1 MTNINIQDL
10 GYSVDPVCFPCSSIE
25 PLISRCRPEPS
36 GSLTRLISK
45 NLPAAHTVEHLEHF
59 RDRGRGWERRSA
71 GLVVLGKSRAMV
83 IFPLAD
89 VQNHASPRPP
99 TVVSYRH
106 SFLPFVVLA
115 PASSALPATRTHAC
129 THADVRVRANLGM
142 RGGEREAERKRERKR
157 RERKRERW
165 STSPS
170 FARGDSLSRLRI
182 VEMNLS
188 PENLRKSRRNE
199 KQEERL
205 SCRADFVGTMPMSV
219 IRTRLRARRWRE

>member
-1 MTNINIQDL
+1 MININIQDL
-10 GYSVDPVCFPCSSIE
+10 GYPVDPVCFPCSSIE

-45 NLPAAHTVEHLEHF
+45 NLPAAHTVEHLERF
-59 RDRGRGWERRSA
+59 RDGARRSA

-115 PASSALPATRTHAC
+115 PASSALPATRTHAR
-129 THADVRVRANLGM
+129 TYARMRMYVRIWGCA
-142 RGGEREAERKRERKR
+142 GEREGERKREREEREKGRNGR
-157 RERKRERW
+157 RPPR
-165 STSPS
+165 
-170 FARGDSLSRLRI
+170 
-182 VEMNLS
+182 S
-188 PENLRKSRRNE
+188 PE
-199 KQEERL
+199 
-205 SCRADFVGTMPMSV
+205 V
-219 IRTRLRARRWRE
+219 IRSRDCGSSK